1 MIDLRTVVGSQ
12 VSLAGLAPITSPKRQ
27 QASSSKKEY
36 RADNQAKE
44 KPEIPKHFNLTV
56 TRLPNLNLFLET
68 PYAGVARMPVSLHI
82 L

>member
-1 MIDLRTVVGSQ
+1 MIDLRTVGGSQ
-12 VSLAGLAPITSPKRQ
+12 VSLAGLAPITDQSASKPAPAKKNTALTISKRETED
-27 QASSSKKEY
+27 SET
-36 RADNQAKE
+36 
-44 KPEIPKHFNLTV
+44 FNLTV